1 MTIAERAKKIENAP
15 QDLFEMFPRY
25 ELYHGIDLED
35 SGETLRLFFVG
46 DEGWDEDCGGCYCV
60 DAYDKTGTRY
70 CITYTVPELGRDEDE
85 GEAEFCAC
93 QEVDKEDE
101 IEAALRRTKAETEYL
116 DRCAE
121 AIDLEAPYLIECFD
135 ADYWTP
141 VLLYDSSEP
150 HDGIHISEFVEQRW

>member
-93 QEVDKEDE
+93 QEVDKKVNSQNKNGTETILHD
-101 IEAALRRTKAETEYL
+101 ILHKAIKTPQNTTKQQQHTTSKKPENQEK
-116 DRCAE
+116 
-121 AIDLEAPYLIECFD
+121 IPYLLAFLILVFNI
-135 ADYWTP
+135 
-141 VLLYDSSEP
+141 LDS
-150 HDGIHISEFVEQRW
+150 IT

>member
-1 MTIAERAKKIENAP
+1 MTIAERIKKIENAP

-25 ELYHGIDLED
+25 KLDHGIELED

-70 CITYTVPELGRDEDE
+70 CITYTVPELERDE

-93 QEVDKEDE
+93 QEVDKDTE
-101 IEAALRRTKAETEYL
+101 IESALRRAESETEYL

-121 AIDLEAPYLIECFD
+121 AIDWETPYLVECFD
-135 ADYWTP
+135 DDYWTS
-141 VLLYDSSEP
+141 VLLYNSDEP
-150 HDGIHISEFVEQRW
+150 HDGITIQEFVD

>member
-1 MTIAERAKKIENAP
+1 MTIAERVKKIANAP

-25 ELYHGIDLED
+25 KLDHGIELED

-70 CITYTVPELGRDEDE
+70 CITYIVPELERDEDE
-85 GEAEFCAC
+85 FGAC

-116 DRCAE
+116 DRCAK
-121 AIDLEAPYLIECFD
+121 AIDWEAPYLVECFD
-135 ADYWTP
+135 DDYWTS
-141 VLLYDSSEP
+141 VLLYDSDEP
-150 HDGIHISEFVEQRW
+150 HDGITVSEFVD